1 MKKRIWL
8 IPVILVSIL
17 VFTACN
23 LPIAPTSTPQNLA
36 STLAAQTLEAMMT
49 QVAANPTQEQ
59 GTPAPTLVPATATPG
74 PTNTPAPSPTATPV
88 PIPCDAAAF
97 VGDVNIPDG
106 TVMAPGQK
114 FNKTWRIK
122 NTGSCT
128 WTKDYAVVFVDGNAM
143 GASAA
148 VNLTGPVAP
157 GQTVDITVPLTAP
170 SQPGTYRGNF
180 KLRNPNNVV
189 FGTGAN
195 GQFAFYVEIKVVP
208 PATGDGY
215 NFVYNFCNAEWSSG
229 AGFLTCGGKDGDAK
243 GFVIYL
249 DKPRLENGQVDNEP
263 ALLTAPQ
270 NINDGVIRGKYPAIK
285 IKSGD
290 RFRAIV
296 GCEYNAKNCNVRFQ
310 LDYQIGD
317 GAIQTLAFWNES
329 YEGSFTSVDVDLN
342 ALAGNDVRFILT
354 VLANGS
360 ADGDRALWL
369 MPRILNV
376 PPTPTPTTP
385 PTATP

>member
-1 MKKRIWL
+1 MKKKLWL
-8 IPVILVSIL
+8 MCVLLASVL
-17 VFTACN
+17 MFTACN
-23 LPIAPTSTPQNLA
+23 LPVAQTSVPENLA

-49 QVAANPTQEQ
+49 QLAVTPTRGQGTLPPTQVL
-59 GTPAPTLVPATATPG
+59 PTATPA

-88 PIPCDAAAF
+88 PCDAAAF

-106 TVMAPGQK
+106 TVMVPGQK

-148 VNLTGPVAP
+148 VPLTGTVAP
-157 GQTVDITVPLTAP
+157 GQTVDITIPLTAP

-180 KLRNPNNVV
+180 KLRNPNNMV

-195 GQFAFYVEIKVVP
+195 GQFSFYVEIKVVP
-208 PATGDGY
+208 PATSDGY

-229 AGFLTCGGKDGDAK
+229 AGFLPCGGKDGDAR

-263 ALLTAPQ
+263 ALLTVPQ
-270 NINDGVIRGKYPAIK
+270 NINDGVIRGKYPVIK
-285 IKSGD
+285 VKSGD

-296 GCEYNAKNCNVRFQ
+296 GCEYNARNCNVRFQ

-329 YEGSFTSVDVDLN
+329 YDGNFTSVDVDLN
-342 ALAGNDVRFILT
+342 TLAGNDVRFILT

-360 ADGDRALWL
+360 ADGDRAFWL

-376 PPTPTPTTP
+376 SPTPTPTTP
-385 PTATP
+385 PTPIP